1 MKKSLITIAKLQ
13 EKFKSIFIVIAM
25 LLISVKGFS
34 QDPGDTPDGPPPAV
48 PLDDYLLPIL
58 LAAGAILVFFVFRR
72 MNRNKVSH

>member
-1 MKKSLITIAKLQ
+1 
-13 EKFKSIFIVIAM
+13 M